1 MESKLIRQV
10 FEKASEAYYY
20 GDHITGDLLLG
31 QCIGLV
37 SMLYEVEEKKES
49 VLKALLDIK
58 LVRANNDLTA
68 IADILRYEI
77 APIFNTAH

>member
-37 SMLYEVEEKKES
+37 SMLYEVEEKKS
-49 VLKALLDIK
+49 RFLKH
-58 LVRANNDLTA
+58 
-68 IADILRYEI
+68 Y
-77 APIFNTAH
+77 